1 MKNKFTPIFRIG
13 ETIGILVIL
22 NLLWSVTVILGLGLT
37 LGAATTAAYD
47 VMRKRND
54 REREVVMLHT
64 VFSIYYKSFKENF
77 KQSTII
83 WIISLII
90 GSMIISNIRFSLIE
104 IESVAMIIK
113 ALQIV
118 VLIQLIFINIY
129 CYSMIATF
137 VTDIKRIIYSSLLI
151 ANAHLFTTLTC
162 IAISIGLLFMV
173 KSLNFL
179 PVFILISSY
188 IGVTSFIFRPIFKKY
203 SIQN

>member
-1 MKNKFTPIFRIG
+1 MQNKFAPIFRIG

-47 VMRKRND
+47 VMRKRSD

-90 GSMIISNIRFSLIE
+90 GSMILANIKFSLVE
-104 IESVAMIIK
+104 IESVALIIK

-137 VTDIKRIIYSSLLI
+137 VTDIKRIVYSSLLI

-179 PVFILISSY
+179 PVFILVSSY

>member
-1 MKNKFTPIFRIG
+1 MKNKFAPIFRIG

-47 VMRKRND
+47 VMRKRSD

-90 GSMIISNIRFSLIE
+90 GSMILANIKFSLVE
-104 IESVAMIIK
+104 IESVALIIK

>member
-1 MKNKFTPIFRIG
+1 MKNKFAPIFRIG

-137 VTDIKRIIYSSLLI
+137 GTDIKRIMYSSLLI

>member
-1 MKNKFTPIFRIG
+1 MKNKFAPIFRIG

-47 VMRKRND
+47 VMRKRSD

-90 GSMIISNIRFSLIE
+90 GSMILANIKFSLVE
-104 IESVAMIIK
+104 IESVALIIK

-179 PVFILISSY
+179 PVFILVSSY